1 MGILDGKI
9 ALITGAGQGVGAGI
23 ALALA
28 RQGAVIATAGRTE
41 SKLVRTCA
49 AITELG
55 GHAQPVVCDVSDGSQ
70 IQDTVQ
76 RTVALFGGVDIL
88 INNANSTALGRLL
101 DIEPELLEK
110 AYATGP
116 LAALRLMQA
125 CHPLMKARGGGAII
139 NMVSSAAVR
148 WDTSNYGAYASAKEA
163 MRSLTRTAASEWGSD
178 GIRVNAVAPHALS
191 PGLKWWTK
199 TNPEEAAEFVKTIPL
214 GRVGDCEQDI
224 GRAVAFL
231 VGPDA
236 GYLTGATIPLDGG
249 QARWS

>member
-1 MGILDGKI
+1 MGTLDGKV
-9 ALITGAGQGVGAGI
+9 ALITGAGQGVGEGI
-23 ALALA
+23 AVALA
-28 RQGAVIATAGRTE
+28 KEGAAIAVVGRTE
-41 SKLVRTCA
+41 AKLVRTCA
-49 AITELG
+49 RITELG
-55 GHAQPVVCDVSDGSQ
+55 GSAEPVVCDVGVAEQIPAAVDG
-70 IQDTVQ
+70 
-76 RTVALFGGVDIL
+76 TVARFGGLDIL
-88 INNANSTALGRLL
+88 INNANQTALGRLL
-101 DIEPELLEK
+101 DLDAALLEK

-125 CHPLMKARGGGAII
+125 CHPHMVARGGGAII

-148 WDTSNYGAYASAKEA
+148 WDATNYGAYASAKEA
-163 MRSLTRTAASEWGSD
+163 MRSLNRTAASEWGAD

-191 PGLKWWTK
+191 PGLAWWTK
-199 TNPEEAAEFVKTIPL
+199 KHPEEAAAFVKTIPL
-214 GRVGDCEQDI
+214 GRIGDCERDI